1 MYNPQLDTFIKVAD
15 TGSFSKAA
23 EAMYISAPAIIQQ
36 INLLE
41 SSCGFKLFVR
51 SNHGVKLTPAG
62 RSLYEDAKTIIR
74 LSQDALNKA
83 RRLAESSET
92 TVRIGTSLLYKCRL
106 LPDLWTQVSEK
117 HPELK
122 IEILPM
128 TEYQNRGEVFS
139 ALGVQFDLFEGIY
152 GSGGWNGLCQFLELD
167 CIPICCAVSSNHRLA
182 GMKKLTIQDLNGEYL
197 VMPIEGVSKEIDA
210 FRKDVTEHYP
220 AVQIVDSPYYGVDTF
235 TLCEMNDYILVT
247 QPVYADIH
255 SNLVTIPLKTRYT
268 LPYGL
273 MYANEPSSAS
283 WKFINTIK
291 ETKYGFLSTIHAREI
306 CATVAFFSSANACT
320 HAKNSLYMI
329 LICFF
334 QKFSYCFSR
343 ISCCCIGT
351 PGIQ

>member
-1 MYNPQLDTFIKVAD
+1 MYNPQLDAFIKVAD
-15 TGSFSKAA
+15 SGSFSKAA

-41 SSCGFKLFVR
+41 TNCGFKLFTR
-51 SNHGVKLTPAG
+51 SNHGVSLTPAG

-106 LPDLWTQVSEK
+106 LPDLWTRVSEK

-139 ALGVQFDLFEGIY
+139 ALGVQYDLFEGIY
-152 GSGGWNGLCQFLELD
+152 GSAGWDGLCRFLELD
-167 CIPICCAVSSNHRLA
+167 RTPICCAVAKNHRLA
-182 GMKKLTIQDLNGEYL
+182 GMKKLTMQDLNGEYL

-210 FRKDVTEHYP
+210 FRRNITENYP
-220 AVQIVDSPYYGVDTF
+220 TVQIVDSPYYGVDTF
-235 TLCEMNDYILVT
+235 TLCEVNGYILIT
-247 QPVYADIH
+247 QPVYTDIH
-255 SNLVTIPLKTRYT
+255 NNLVTVPLETAYT

-273 MYANEPSSAS
+273 MYANTQTAAARR
-283 WKFINTIK
+283 FIDAVRKIK
-291 ETKYGFLSTIHAREI
+291 AL
-306 CATVAFFSSANACT
+306 
-320 HAKNSLYMI
+320 
-329 LICFF
+329 
-334 QKFSYCFSR
+334 
-343 ISCCCIGT
+343 
-351 PGIQ
+351 

>member
-1 MYNPQLDTFIKVAD
+1 MYNPQLDAFIKVAD
-15 TGSFSKAA
+15 SGSFSKAA
-23 EAMYISAPAIIQQ
+23 QAMYISAPAIIQQ

-74 LSQDALNKA
+74 LSHDALNKA

-106 LPDLWTQVSEK
+106 LPDLWTRVSEK
-117 HPELK
+117 YPELK

-139 ALGVQFDLFEGIY
+139 ALGIQYDLFEGIY
-152 GSGGWNGLCQFLELD
+152 GSAGWNDLCQFLELNRT
-167 CIPICCAVSSNHRLA
+167 PICCAVAKNHRLA
-182 GMKKLTIQDLNGEYL
+182 DIKKLTMQDLNGEYL

-210 FRKDVTEHYP
+210 FRKDVTDHYP
-220 AVQIVDSPYYGVDTF
+220 TVQIVDSQYYGVDTF

-255 SNLVTIPLKTRYT
+255 SNLVTIPLETNYT

-273 MYANEPSSAS
+273 IYANEPASAS
-283 WKFINTIK
+283 RKFINAIK
-291 ETKYGFLSTIHAREI
+291 EIKYGHL
-306 CATVAFFSSANACT
+306 
-320 HAKNSLYMI
+320 
-329 LICFF
+329 
-334 QKFSYCFSR
+334 
-343 ISCCCIGT
+343 
-351 PGIQ
+351 

>member
-1 MYNPQLDTFIKVAD
+1 MYNPQLEAFIKVAD
-15 TGSFSKAA
+15 SGSFSKAA

-41 SSCGFKLFVR
+41 ASCGFKLFAR

-74 LSQDALNKA
+74 LSQGALNKA

-106 LPDLWTQVSEK
+106 LPDLWTRVSEK

-139 ALGVQFDLFEGIY
+139 ALGVQYDLFEGIY
-152 GSGGWNGLCQFLELD
+152 GSAGWDGLCRFLELD
-167 CIPICCAVSSNHRLA
+167 RTPICCAVAKNHRLA
-182 GMKKLTIQDLNGEYL
+182 GMKKLTMQDLNGEYL
-197 VMPIEGVSKEIDA
+197 VMPIVGVSNEIDA
-210 FRKDVTEHYP
+210 FRKNITEKYP
-220 AVQIVDSPYYGVDTF
+220 TVQIVDSPYYGVDTF
-235 TLCEMNDYILVT
+235 MLCEVNGYILIT

-255 SNLVTIPLKTRYT
+255 SNLVAIPLETDYT

-273 MYANEPSSAS
+273 MYANEPTMATK
-283 WKFINTIK
+283 KFLQAVK
-291 ETKYGFLSTIHAREI
+291 EAL
-306 CATVAFFSSANACT
+306 N
-320 HAKNSLYMI
+320 
-329 LICFF
+329 
-334 QKFSYCFSR
+334 
-343 ISCCCIGT
+343 
-351 PGIQ
+351 

>member
-1 MYNPQLDTFIKVAD
+1 MYNPQLDAFIKVAD
-15 TGSFSKAA
+15 SGSFSKAA

-41 SSCGFKLFVR
+41 TNCGFKLFTR
-51 SNHGVKLTPAG
+51 SNHGVSLTPAG

-106 LPDLWTQVSEK
+106 LPDLWTRVSEK

-139 ALGVQFDLFEGIY
+139 ALGVQYDLFEGIY
-152 GSGGWNGLCQFLELD
+152 GSAGWDALCQFLELD
-167 CIPICCAVSSNHRLA
+167 RTPICCAVAKNHRLA
-182 GMKKLTIQDLNGEYL
+182 GMKKLTMQDLNGEYL

-210 FRKDVTEHYP
+210 FRRNITENYP
-220 AVQIVDSPYYGVDTF
+220 TVQIVDSPYYGVDTF
-235 TLCEMNDYILVT
+235 TLCEVNGYILIT
-247 QPVYADIH
+247 QPVYTDIH
-255 SNLVTIPLKTRYT
+255 NNLVTVPLETAYT

-273 MYANEPSSAS
+273 MYANTQTTAAR
-283 WKFINTIK
+283 KFVDAVRKIK
-291 ETKYGFLSTIHAREI
+291 AL
-306 CATVAFFSSANACT
+306 
-320 HAKNSLYMI
+320 
-329 LICFF
+329 
-334 QKFSYCFSR
+334 
-343 ISCCCIGT
+343 
-351 PGIQ
+351 

>member
-1 MYNPQLDTFIKVAD
+1 MYNPQLDAFIKVAD
-15 TGSFSKAA
+15 SGSFSKAA

-41 SSCGFKLFVR
+41 ASCGFKLFVR

-83 RRLAESSET
+83 RRLAKSSET

-106 LPDLWTQVSEK
+106 LPDLWTRISEK

-139 ALGVQFDLFEGIY
+139 ALGVQYDLFEGIY
-152 GSGGWNGLCQFLELD
+152 GSAGWDGLCQFLELD
-167 CIPICCAVSSNHRLA
+167 RTTLCCAVAKNHRLSNT
-182 GMKKLTIQDLNGEYL
+182 KKLTMQDLNGEYL
-197 VMPIEGVSKEIDA
+197 VMPVEGVSKEIDA
-210 FRKDVTEHYP
+210 FRKDVTEQYP
-220 AVQIVDSPYYGVDTF
+220 TVQIVDSPYYGVDTF
-235 TLCEMNDYILVT
+235 TLCEVNDYILVT

-255 SNLVTIPLKTRYT
+255 SNLVTIPLETKYT

-273 MYANEPSSAS
+273 MYANEPTAAAQ
-283 WKFINTIK
+283 KFIQYLK
-291 ETKYGFLSTIHAREI
+291 EELW
-306 CATVAFFSSANACT
+306 
-320 HAKNSLYMI
+320 
-329 LICFF
+329 
-334 QKFSYCFSR
+334 
-343 ISCCCIGT
+343 
-351 PGIQ
+351 